1 MEIKGVGV
9 SLCSKEFLG
18 GGGGGKNEAFHRI
31 LLAKKFIP
39 LNELI
44 FVITKFRKVDIST
57 ISTSYLF
64 PLENYYPL
72 RSRPV

>member
-1 MEIKGVGV
+1 MLERILV
-9 SLCSKEFLG
+9 G
-18 GGGGGKNEAFHRI
+18 GGKKNEAFHRI

-44 FVITKFRKVDIST
+44 FVIIKFRKVDIST